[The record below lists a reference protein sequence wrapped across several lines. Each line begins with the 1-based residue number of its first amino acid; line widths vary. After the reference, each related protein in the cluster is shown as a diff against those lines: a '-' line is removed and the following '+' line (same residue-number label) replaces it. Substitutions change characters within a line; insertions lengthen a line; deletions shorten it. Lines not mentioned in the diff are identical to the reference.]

1 MRLIDAFDRAAA
13 LWPANA
19 FVRQGE
25 FESCYADSA
34 GRTHRI
40 AAALQREGHAPGTRI
55 GIYTAN
61 DWRGLEAM
69 LGVWRAGCVLVPVNV
84 RNSVQQNA
92 AILRTREPVLLFYHS
107 AFAHEVEQVIAACP
121 SIRAAVCLDRDD
133 GQRPGLA
140 GWMAPEGARA
150 AEFPSNPLDPW
161 TIYSTSGTTGASK
174 GVAHTHLSNLVTSMD
189 MLFSM
194 RVFEAKRHLVVA
206 PMTHFAG
213 TFIFALT
220 MTGSTHVLL
229 PRVDPAEVLETIERE
244 RIQVTFMPP
253 TVIYALLAHPDARAR
268 DYRSLEHF
276 VYAAAPMAADKL
288 KEAIAVFGPVMMNM
302 YGQAEAIGP
311 ISYLRPEEHRPG
323 EDETWERRLRSI
335 GRSSLMRQVDVMRE
349 DGTLAAPGE
358 AGEVVVRSWV
368 TLPGYLDDPQATE
381 QVNRHGWYHTG
392 DVGAKDAEGYVTLL
406 DRKKDVI
413 ITGGFN
419 VYSVEVEQALMEH
432 EAVLEACVI
441 GIPDEKWGEAVHA
454 VVELKPG
461 RGVEAAELIELCR
474 RRVGSVSAPKRV
486 EFRETLPRSATGK
499 VLKRELRDAYW
510 AGRERR
516 I

>member
-1 MRLIDAFDRAAA
+1 MRLIDAFDRAAT
-13 LWPANA
+13 LWPANV

-25 FESCYADSA
+25 FAATYADSA
-34 GRTHRI
+34 ARTHRI
-40 AAALQREGHAPGTRI
+40 AAALQRDGFGPGTRV

-61 DWRGLEAM
+61 DWRGLETM
-69 LGVWRAGCVLVPVNV
+69 FGIWRAGCVLVPVNV
-84 RNSVQQNA
+84 RNSVQQNVG
-92 AILRTREPVLLFYHS
+92 ILHTREPVLLFYHS
-107 AFAHEVEQVIAACP
+107 DFAHEVEQVLAACP
-121 SIRAAVCLDRDD
+121 SVRGAVCLDRDD
-133 GQRPGLA
+133 GPHPGLA

-150 AEFPSNPLDPW
+150 AEFASHPLDPW
-161 TIYSTSGTTGASK
+161 TLYSTSGTTGASK
-174 GVAHTHLSNLVTSMD
+174 AVAHTHLSNLVTSMD
-189 MLFSM
+189 MLFTM

-229 PRVDPAEVLETIERE
+229 PRVDAAEVLATLERE

-253 TVIYALLAHPDARAR
+253 TVVYALLAHPRVR
-268 DYRSLEHF
+268 SHDYRWLEHF
-276 VYAAAPMAADKL
+276 VYAAAPMAVDKL
-288 KEAIAVFGPVMMNM
+288 QEALAVFGPVMMNM

-311 ISYLRPEEHRPG
+311 ISALHPEEHRPG
-323 EDETWERRLRSI
+323 DGEPWTRRLRSI
-335 GRSSLMRQVDVMRE
+335 GRPSLMRQVDVMRD

-368 TLPGYLDDPQATE
+368 TLPGYLDDPAATE

-392 DVGAKDAEGYVTLL
+392 DVGTKDDEGYVTLL

-419 VYSVEVEQALMEH
+419 VYSVEVEEALMRH
-432 EAVLEACVI
+432 DAVLEACVI
-441 GIPDEKWGEAVHA
+441 GIPDPKWGEAVHA

-461 RGVEAAELIELCR
+461 RSVEPEALVELCR
-474 RRVGSVSAPKRV
+474 QAVGSIAAPKRV
-486 EFRETLPRSATGK
+486 EFRDSLPRSATGK
-499 VLKRELRDAYW
+499 VLKRELREAYW